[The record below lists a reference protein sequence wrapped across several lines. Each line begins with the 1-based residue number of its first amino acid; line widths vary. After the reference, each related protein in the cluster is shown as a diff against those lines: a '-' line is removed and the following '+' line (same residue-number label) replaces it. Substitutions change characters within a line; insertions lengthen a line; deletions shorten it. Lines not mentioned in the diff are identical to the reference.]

1 MGYSKG
7 EEKAVADTNEY
18 KHLGPRLG
26 GSRYR
31 QLFVKGT
38 RIRAEIIYGD
48 IVGPEHM
55 TPEEVARDRDLPL
68 EAVLEC
74 VDYCE
79 RNAELLRQERE
90 EDEADLARRRAE
102 NPAMYPLPPAK

>member
-1 MGYSKG
+1 MGCSTV
-7 EEKAVADTNEY
+7 EEEAMADTNEY
-18 KHLGPRLG
+18 KHLGPRE

-31 QLFVKGT
+31 QYFIRGT

-48 IVGPEHM
+48 IVGPDHM

-68 EAVLEC
+68 EVVLEC
-74 VDYCE
+74 LDYCE
-79 RNAELLRQERE
+79 RNAELLRQEWE

-102 NPAMYPLPPAK
+102 NPAMYPLPPAT